1 MKQIDHSNL
10 CRFVGLSFDGP
21 LYMSIWKYCGRGCL
35 RDVIEHSTVHMDGFF
50 IISLIRDIVE
60 GIQFLHSN
68 SMFQFHGDISS
79 RTCLV
84 DERWQVKISLYGL
97 KPFKEFE
104 RRDKESLLWCAP
116 EIIRSEDQHLG
127 SKAGDIYS
135 LAITASE
142 IITRKHVW
150 DLGDTD
156 LDVEEIIYRVK
167 KGGEHPLRP
176 NLESDPSIEINPSL
190 LHLIRDMWSEAPQE
204 RPKIEVVRSLLK
216 SMHSGRAGNL
226 MDHVFGILE
235 QYATNLEQEVEVRT
249 RELAEEKKKS
259 DILLY
264 RMLPRTVADK
274 LKLGQSVEPESF
286 ESVTI
291 FFSDVVSFTTLAS
304 KCTPLQVVNLLNDL
318 YSTFDTIIDE
328 HNCYKV
334 ETIGDGY
341 LCASGLPIRNGD
353 RHAQDIAEM
362 SFGFLRSIKTFRI
375 PHLPNERVNI
385 RIGLHTGPC
394 VSGVVGL
401 TMPRYCLFGDTVNTA
416 SRMESNGKPG
426 RIHISET
433 TNHYLTKIIGKYRT
447 QSRGEVLIKGKGV
460 METFFLLTE
469 DDLVEDPEQ

>member
-1 MKQIDHSNL
+1 ML
-10 CRFVGLSFDGP
+10 
-21 LYMSIWKYCGRGCL
+21 
-35 RDVIEHSTVHMDGFF
+35 
-50 IISLIRDIVE
+50 
-60 GIQFLHSN
+60 
-68 SMFQFHGDISS
+68 
-79 RTCLV
+79 
-84 DERWQVKISLYGL
+84 
-97 KPFKEFE
+97 E
-104 RRDKESLLWCAP
+104 RRDKESLLWCSP
-116 EIIRSEDQHLG
+116 EIIRSDETILG

-142 IITRKHVW
+142 IITRKNVW
-150 DLGDTD
+150 DLGETELD
-156 LDVEEIIYRVK
+156 LEEIIYRVK
-167 KGGEHPLRP
+167 KGGANPLRP
-176 NLESDPSIEINPSL
+176 KLESDPNIEINPSL
-190 LHLIRDMWSEAPQE
+190 LHLIRDCWSEAPSE

-216 SMHSGRAGNL
+216 SMHNGRAGNL

-469 DDLVEDPEQ
+469 DDVDDPEQ